1 MSDSKQETGK
11 QDRIRINSSEDYEVR
26 DWSAKFGC
34 SKELLLQA
42 IDKVGPMAADVEKE
56 VALLKA
62 RHRK

>member
-34 SKELLLQA
+34 SKEVLLLA
-42 IDKVGPMAADVEKE
+42 IEKVGPMADDVENE
-56 VALLKA
+56 VARLKA
-62 RHRK
+62 RH